1 MTRRGLLAWT
11 RYLLVLSRRFRTT
24 LLLVAIIYGV
34 LPFVVMARFTGS
46 HGEHVGYRR
55 AFYHVY
61 FLLLDGPSL
70 EYVDDPVLELINMV
84 VPLLGVA
91 VLADGIARFT
101 ALTLARDRNSRE
113 WITVVASTYLGHV
126 VVCGAGR
133 IGYRVATQLRDLG
146 EDVVVLEKKPDAAF
160 VPLLVEAG
168 IPVLFDDI
176 RTRGALERAN
186 IGAASAIAAC
196 TDDDLANLNVALD
209 ARRMNPAIRL
219 VLRLFDE
226 DLMATVRQT
235 LGAEALSTSMLA
247 APHLALA
254 ALDPAILH
262 SFHVGRHLMV
272 VARLPVSPRMTS
284 ETVKDLRDVHGAL
297 TLAMRAGNAEELHP
311 PGMTPLVEGAELT
324 VQAEWSDWKKLRAW
338 AAGHA

>member
-1 MTRRGLLAWT
+1 MSRRGLLVWW
-11 RYLLVLSRRFRTT
+11 RYLLALLRQFRTT
-24 LLLVAIIYGV
+24 FLLASVIYGMLPLLVMSRYVSPDGLRI
-34 LPFVVMARFTGS
+34 
-46 HGEHVGYRR
+46 GYWR
-55 AFYHVY
+55 AFHHVY

-70 EYVDDPVLELINMV
+70 EYVDDPLIELVNLA
-84 VPLLGVA
+84 VPLLGLA
-91 VLADGIARFT
+91 VVADGLTRFT
-101 ALTLARDRNSRE
+101 ALTLARKRNSRE
-113 WITVVASTYLGHV
+113 WITVVASTYSGHV

-133 IGYRVATQLRDLG
+133 IGYRVATQLRELG
-146 EDVVVLEKKPDAAF
+146 EDVVVLEKKRDAAF
-160 VPLLVEAG
+160 VPLLVEAD

-186 IGAASAIAAC
+186 IAAASAIAAC

-209 ARRMNPAIRL
+209 ARRMNPGIRL

-254 ALDPAILH
+254 ALDPSVLH
-262 SFHVGRHLMV
+262 SFKVGTHLMV

-297 TLAMRAGNAEELHP
+297 TLAIRTGDAEELHP
-311 PGMTPLVEGAELT
+311 PGSTPLRPGAELT